1 MHLEPAHSATKRCLS
16 RGATVPAVHFAPQAL
31 ENRLAFT
38 AQQLAVIRRGLEPGV
53 WCVAA
58 GARTGKTAVIAQL
71 ARAYFLQ
78 GKRVLL

>member
-38 AQQLAVIRRGLEPGV
+38 AQQLEMIHCGLDPSV
-53 WCVAA
+53 WCVLTRKMTVI
-58 GARTGKTAVIAQL
+58 GKFARVP
-71 ARAYFLQ
+71 FLQ